1 MWESLRQELH
11 PQGFEVITVALDS
24 GGAEKAG
31 EWIRRANPS
40 HPSLIDTRHLVA
52 DLYNMTNVPTTV
64 WIDEEGRVVR
74 PNDPGFASDAFRS
87 MRNPDPA
94 AQEQLRAQARA
105 RREQYLDA
113 IRDWVAHGPTS
124 VYALSAEDVRRRTAP
139 SPPEHALAAAHFRLG
154 EYLYEQGHAADAV
167 PHFKEAQ
174 RLRPE
179 SWAYKRQAWQLGDA
193 ERDYGTTFWAEVEKL
208 GDRPYYAP
216 LEMPGTDRAG

>member
-1 MWESLRQELH
+1 
-11 PQGFEVITVALDS
+11 
-24 GGAEKAG
+24 
-31 EWIRRANPS
+31 
-40 HPSLIDTRHLVA
+40 
-52 DLYNMTNVPTTV
+52 MTNLPTTV
-64 WIDEEGRVVR
+64 WIDEEDRIVR
-74 PNDPGFASDAFRS
+74 PNDPGFAGDAFRS

-113 IRDWVAHGPTS
+113 VRDWVAKGP
-124 VYALSAEDVRRRTAP
+124 ASAYVFSEEDVRRRLAP
-139 SPPEHALAAAHFRLG
+139 PNPDHALAAAQFRLA

-179 SWAYKRQAWQLGDA
+179 SWAYKRQAWQLGDP

-208 GDRPYYAP
+208 GDRPYYPP
-216 LEMPGTDRAG
+216 LEMPGVGRAG